1 MLHLQGAHI
10 QPSWIRVK
18 SEVYVV
24 IVKYLEQDLCV
35 CREGCS
41 NTVPVCGGEARAECK
56 CLIYQWVYPN
66 LWPQALGS
74 DRKQAAESGWSL
86 RGRVRSSVP
95 WENSEQWSSRTRASS
110 GTRGTTIQ
118 NLGHLV
124 SKVFWHV

>member
-10 QPSWIRVK
+10 QPSWIRVT

-110 GTRGTTIQ
+110 GTRGTRIQ
-118 NLGHLV
+118 ILGT
-124 SKVFWHV
+124 